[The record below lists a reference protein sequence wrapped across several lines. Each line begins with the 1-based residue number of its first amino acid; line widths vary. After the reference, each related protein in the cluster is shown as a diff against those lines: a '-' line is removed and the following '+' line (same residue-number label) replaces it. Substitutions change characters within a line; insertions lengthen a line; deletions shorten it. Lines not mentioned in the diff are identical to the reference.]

1 MIIYP
6 IESAWTNPLRATR
19 NYGVTGGPFWHS
31 SPADGRRIHLIA
43 EGADNVRL
51 GERAIGGES
60 IDLLTEDGKIWDRLS
75 HTLFQTVK
83 VFHLA
88 K

>member
-31 SPADGRRIHLIA
+31 SPVDGRRIHLIA

-60 IDLLTEDGKIWDRLS
+60 RDLLTEDGKIWDRLS

-83 VFHLA
+83 VFHLT